1 MAQVIQHK
9 RGSLENLKNVNPVF
23 RGEVLL
29 ATGSLNVHS
38 SEFGTVSQPIEIQFI
53 GGLNDYEPVTKFFTG
68 SGLPSITTGTYGDRL
83 DGIVWYDSTRRQQY
97 ELNATVTNDAAT
109 SAIFTGSHI
118 AISPEVSADGQGV
131 IGTPSDTTYTDGF
144 FDTFTPATTIGNAID
159 EISEAFLDLAPAKAK
174 TLTGQSLT
182 KNSPSTFTGRLAGG
196 LPSADWYVGTT
207 AYSNVSTL
215 TSATSVDLRS
225 PDQTETFRAGKS
237 SSLSANTLE
246 GGVSS
251 SIISGSTPEVFSKR
265 AFDPDGEGI
274 TGNIRISDLDVYNTF
289 WAKANARIEH
299 TLTSTGSYKYKILA
313 DGAGETNVY
322 QLWYL
327 GSGTNYPNIS
337 VTAQSPVTSST
348 SFNYLSGITYLAG
361 ATFDLAIT
369 GSDLFYPIYETGNV
383 HFNSTNFSANLAT
396 GSQTSDQPQYNDILE
411 LDVQRSLKQNINTAQ
426 SSPTGT
432 VTVEKPGKSDASATY
447 TLTQMFVNSYTS
459 ADNAGS
465 TNSGNSHAEAFLHES
480 HRLNNLQGGVWNSQT
495 TLSDG
500 NLESQNGKLI
510 AGKFGS
516 TAYSGFVDGTNVDT
530 DYAIYFR
537 RSDPSSDNRQNG
549 TFTISRNT
557 NAFASSTPISPW
569 DYQGANP
576 SDAVL
581 QVSLILS
588 ADVTGAQTTNAVYD
602 LGRSVGDNSG
612 IIKGIRNT
620 ITTNN
625 STSYTVTWA
634 LPSGINTGAAA
645 SGYVIVW
652 IRYKG
657 TSASDYLNNFSIT
670 YS

>member
-1 MAQVIQHK
+1 MAQIIQHK

-38 SEFGTVSQPIEIQFI
+38 SEFGTISQNIEVQFI
-53 GGLNDYEPVTKFFTG
+53 GGLTDYEPVTKFFTG
-68 SGLPSITTGTYGDRL
+68 SGLPSITTGTFGDRL

-97 ELNATVTNDAAT
+97 ELNATVTNDAAD
-109 SAIFTGSHI
+109 SAIFTGSHV

-131 IGTPSDTTYTDGF
+131 IGTPSDATYTDGF

-159 EISEAFLDLAPAKAK
+159 EISEAFLDLAPAKAGI
-174 TLTGQSLT
+174 LTGQSLT
-182 KNSPSTFTGRLAGG
+182 KVNPSTFSGRLAGG
-196 LPSADWYVGTT
+196 LTSADWYVGTS

-215 TSATSVDLRS
+215 TSATNVRLNS
-225 PDQTETFRAGKS
+225 PDQSESFRAGKS
-237 SSLSANTLE
+237 SSLAANTLE
-246 GGVSS
+246 GGVTS
-251 SIISGSTPEVFSKR
+251 SIISGSTPEVFSER
-265 AFDPDGEGI
+265 SYDPDG
-274 TGNIRISDLDVYNTF
+274 TGTTGTINMTSLEVYNTF
-289 WAKANARIEH
+289 WAKANARIDH
-299 TLTSTGSYKYKILA
+299 TLTTTGSYKYKILA
-313 DGAGETNVY
+313 TGAGETNVY

-327 GSGTNYPNIS
+327 GSGTDYPNVS
-337 VTAQSPVTSST
+337 VTAQTPVTSST

-369 GSDLFYPIYETGNV
+369 GSNLFYPIYEIQNV
-383 HFNSTNFSANLAT
+383 HFNSSNFSNLAT
-396 GSQTSDQPQYNDILE
+396 GSQTSDQPQFNDVLK
-411 LDVQRSLKQNINTAQ
+411 LDVQRTLSQNINTAQ

-432 VTVEKPGKSDASATY
+432 VTVEKPGKSDGSATY

-459 ADNAGS
+459 ATNAGS

-480 HRLNNLQGGVWNSQT
+480 FRLNDLQGGTWNSQT

-516 TAYSGFVDGTNVDT
+516 SVYSGFVDGTSSDT

-549 TFTISRNT
+549 TFSISRNT
-557 NAFASSTPISPW
+557 NAFASTTPISPW
-569 DYQGANP
+569 DYGGANP

-588 ADVTGAQTTNAVYD
+588 TDVTGAQAANAIYD
-602 LGRSVGDNSG
+602 LGRAVGDDSG
-612 IIKGIRNT
+612 AIKGIRNT
-620 ITTNN
+620 ISTNN
-625 STSYTVTWA
+625 STTYTVNWA
-634 LPSGINTGAAA
+634 LPGGISTGTA
-645 SGYVIVW
+645 SSSYVIIW